1 VEAVVMAAGE
11 GTRLRPLT
19 EHWPKP
25 VLPIDGQP
33 VVVTLLHD
41 LAAAGIERF
50 AVVTGHLAEQV
61 EALVAP
67 LPYEIRF
74 ASQPEPLGS
83 ADAVARAKP
92 TPPFV
97 AVAADTRFRP
107 GDLARVVAGAREAD
121 GAVAIRSQPGRPD
134 HTRIAVADGRVTRVN
149 APGDPGG
156 WTAAP
161 IMFLGARVASFLE
174 PLPGAPPHELAHVF
188 QLAIDDGV
196 PVSAIQIGRTRDITS
211 PVDLVRENFPYLR

>member
-1 VEAVVMAAGE
+1 MAAGE

-19 EHWPKP
+19 ERWPKP
-25 VLPIDGQP
+25 VLPIDGRP

-41 LAAAGIERF
+41 LAAAGIDRF

-74 ASQPEPLGS
+74 ARQPEPLGS
-83 ADAVARAKP
+83 ADAVVRADP
-92 TPPFV
+92 IPPFL
-97 AVAADTRFRP
+97 AVAADTRFGD
-107 GDLARVVAGAREAD
+107 GDLARFVAAAADAD
-121 GAVAIRSQPGRPD
+121 GAVAIRRQPGRPD
-134 HTRIAVADGRVTRVN
+134 HTQVHVRDGRVVRFKE
-149 APGDPGG
+149 PSPDGE

-161 IMFLGARVASFLE
+161 VMAVGPRVAAYLD
-174 PLPGAPPHELAHVF
+174 PLPGKPPYELADVF
-188 QLAIDDGV
+188 QLAIDGGAV
-196 PVSAIQIGRTRDITS
+196 VSAIQIGRTRDITS